1 MAKKAFINPTGVR
14 RIGAFSHAA
23 AVKGGVTV
31 YVSGQI
37 ALDLDGKIVG
47 PGDLKAQT
55 AAVFENVRLILEE
68 AGGSFADVVKLTQYV
83 VGLKPEHRAVI
94 TEVRNRHVSQTN
106 PPASTMIGVPSLVM
120 DGLLI
125 EVEAIAVI
133 EDGRVNYLP

>member
-1 MAKKAFINPTGVR
+1 MAKKAFLNPAGVR

-37 ALDLDGKIVG
+37 ALDLDGKIIG

-55 AAVFENVRLILEE
+55 AAVFDNIGLILAE
-68 AGGSFADVVKLTQYV
+68 AGGGFADVVKLTQYV
-83 VGLKPEHRAVI
+83 VGLRPEQRAVI
-94 TEVRNRHVSQTN
+94 TEVRNRYVSQTH

-133 EDGRVNYLP
+133 EEGRISYLP